1 MAKLVSKVYG
11 DALFSLATEE
21 DKLDVIWDEVKAIR
35 DIIRE
40 NPDFVSVLCHPEMT
54 QEKRRSVLE
63 QIFKQNVSEDMM
75 GFLYVLVDKG
85 RMGEILSILDY
96 FDKQAKE
103 YKKIGVV
110 NVSTPMPL
118 SNAQKEQIERKLL
131 EVSDYESL
139 EMHYELE
146 EGLLGGIVIRIGDR
160 VLDNSIRTK
169 MERLSRQLF
178 KVKL

>member
-63 QIFKQNVSEDMM
+63 QIFKQKVSEDMM

-118 SNAQKEQIERKLL
+118 SDAQKEQIERKLL

>member
-1 MAKLVSKVYG
+1 MAKLVSKIYG

-21 DKLDVIWDEVKAIR
+21 SKLDQIWDEVKVIR
-35 DIIRE
+35 ETIAE
-40 NPDFVSVLCHPEMT
+40 NPDFVPLLCHPEMT
-54 QEKRRSVLE
+54 QEKRLSALSN
-63 QIFKQNVSEDMM
+63 IFKGKVSDDSM
-75 GFLYVLVDKG
+75 GFLQVLVRKG
-85 RMGEILSILDY
+85 RIGEILSILDY
-96 FDKQAKE
+96 FDRQAKE

-110 NVSTPMPL
+110 KVSTPMPL
-118 SNAQKEQIERKLL
+118 SDAQREQIEKKLL
-131 EVSDYESL
+131 EVSEYENL

-169 MERLSRQLF
+169 MDTLSRQLY